1 MLIRIAALKKKHSK
15 SGEETRYQGTLLG
28 KDAEDQTVVIVG
40 GPVSTLQEWGMKVKS
55 SRVVSHPPST
65 TAPTP
70 ATSGISSAP
79 DTPIG
84 VGEEGEEGEGEGEGF

>member
-1 MLIRIAALKKKHSK
+1 MKKKHSK
-15 SGEETRYQGTLLG
+15 SGEETRYHGTLLG

-40 GPVSTLQEWGMKVKS
+40 GPVSSLQEWDMKVKS
-55 SRVVSHPPST
+55 SRAASHPPST
-65 TAPTP
+65 AAPTP

-84 VGEEGEEGEGEGEGF
+84 IGEEEEEGEGEVL